1 MGWLVCSWQSVAS
14 CGNSKVS
21 PFKWSFGRRLCEKWA
36 QQKFHQRDR
45 LQLFLSEQ
53 CRKENRSE
61 KWVSTSCEIDAEV
74 VVSKRWRL
82 YTLLNVWVES
92 HFLLSLHKEL
102 FWCGATGGKFFS
114 PWRIL
119 WDGSGYALRHVFGCI
134 FMGGQLRLPYW
145 VIFCGAW
152 KAVRNEKNKYFQKP
166 SFLGSISIPG
176 VYELLYLFIWMNL
189 VGIHFAIILFCHLS
203 NTTNAIFSWVPME
216 SLSIE
221 EEIHQHVHPRMHL
234 GCFLVLGRGVTSKH
248 ITWHVMCCS
257 LLRKI
262 KRRKHVA
269 LGTGII

>member
-134 FMGGQLRLPYW
+134 FMGGQRRLPY
-145 VIFCGAW
+145 
-152 KAVRNEKNKYFQKP
+152 
-166 SFLGSISIPG
+166 LHGSYYSCA
-176 VYELLYLFIWMNL
+176 LL
-189 VGIHFAIILFCHLS
+189 VKGHLL
-203 NTTNAIFSWVPME
+203 W
-216 SLSIE
+216 SLKSR
-221 EEIHQHVHPRMHL
+221 PP
-234 GCFLVLGRGVTSKH
+234 KH
-248 ITWHVMCCS
+248 T
-257 LLRKI
+257 
-262 KRRKHVA
+262 
-269 LGTGII
+269 